1 MQRVLGLTR
10 ERPDF
15 PSSFAAFR
23 WISGMRRRL
32 RSGERKIEKVQSAQ
46 ALHFASEFR
55 EQIGLLKVLGHSIG
69 AIARAIRRPK
79 STISRE
85 LSRNRLPSGRYS
97 PLHAASRARVR
108 DVRFRPAVFVDGST
122 TIKQA
127 GRAMRGHNNNT
138 LLVRE
143 GDAVGIITGTGFSQN
158 GSSSTDTRFA
168 RSVISTSY
176 QSKAVSPRGRTPR
189 VGNAP
194 LRALATLAISTRR
207 GNQAPSKVK
216 DIAYIAAGYGV
227 LIATVLCIGFLIWM
241 Y

>member
-1 MQRVLGLTR
+1 MQCNECSGSPGKGQIFL
-10 ERPDF
+10 P
-15 PSSFAAFR
+15 PSPPSAGFR
-23 WISGMRRRL
+23 GCEGG
-32 RSGERKIEKVQSAQ
+32 SGERKIEKVQSAQ

-127 GRAMRGHNNNT
+127 GRAMRDTTTTRCWSGKAT
-138 LLVRE
+138 RSGSSPE
-143 GDAVGIITGTGFSQN
+143 RISRN

-168 RSVISTSY
+168 RSVISTSH

-227 LIATVLCIGFLIWM
+227 LIATVLCIGFLIGL